1 MLDADVPLAI
11 DVLCDMVTSSLMPT
25 HEVESERGVILE
37 EIAMHDD
44 DPDDVI
50 HDAFVAQLY
59 GDTPLG
65 RSITGSVESINALT
79 RRQIHGYYRRRYTA
93 DNLVFAAAGNV
104 DHARRRTPGASG
116 VRACRRAG
124 RPEPPACSGADA
136 GPAGAAHTGAV
147 LLERPTEQTSFVL
160 GMPAY
165 ARNDPRR
172 FALAALNATVGG
184 GTSSRLFQEVRER
197 RGLAYTIYSFT
208 SQHVDAGYFA
218 VAGGCLPD
226 RVDDVLAICRDELAK
241 VAASGVTIEELARA
255 KGQIRGGLV
264 MGLEDSSARMSRIG
278 KAEVVPGGVLSIDES
293 LARIDAVTLDDVHA
307 VARDILDATPTLAVL
322 GPAKALAASPAD
334 SAQVEGLERR
344 HAGNHLEVGVLVPQ
358 RGSVPKGHG
367 GDQAVGEAPDGGTS
381 GSRCPVQRGGRGVVT
396 GRLHGQHRHRCD
408 QGVDPGEC
416 LLRGRAG
423 EKLHGDRLRR
433 RDEARVGLDQA
444 AHLRRGVRR
453 LPAQNVDPQ
462 RAVDQDH
469 EASTLR
475 SARRWSR
482 SPSQPTPWTAS
493 NRSTVSR
500 GPASRARAR

>member
-1 MLDADVPLAI
+1 MKFVSADKQPTGSTRTLLKERGDGGSVASTVRRTVLPGGLRVVTEAMPSARSATLGLWTKVGSRDESPSLAGATHFLEHLLFKGTKRRTALDISAELDAVGGELNAFTGKEYTCYHARVLDADVPLAI

-104 DHARRRTPGASG
+104 DHADVVRR
-116 VRACRRAG
+116 VRAAFELADALGDPSRR
-124 RPEPPACSGADA
+124 PCSGADA
-136 GPAGAAHTGAV
+136 GPSRSHAHTGAV

-226 RVDDVLAICRDELAK
+226 RVDDVLGDLPRR
-241 VAASGVTIEELARA
+241 AR
-255 KGQIRGGLV
+255 
-264 MGLEDSSARMSRIG
+264 
-278 KAEVVPGGVLSIDES
+278 
-293 LARIDAVTLDDVHA
+293 
-307 VARDILDATPTLAVL
+307 
-322 GPAKALAASPAD
+322 
-334 SAQVEGLERR
+334 
-344 HAGNHLEVGVLVPQ
+344 
-358 RGSVPKGHG
+358 
-367 GDQAVGEAPDGGTS
+367 
-381 GSRCPVQRGGRGVVT
+381 
-396 GRLHGQHRHRCD
+396 
-408 QGVDPGEC
+408 QG
-416 LLRGRAG
+416 
-423 EKLHGDRLRR
+423 
-433 RDEARVGLDQA
+433 
-444 AHLRRGVRR
+444 RR
-453 LPAQNVDPQ
+453 LGRHDRGARPRP
-462 RAVDQDH
+462 RA
-469 EASTLR
+469 R
-475 SARRWSR
+475 SAAAW
-482 SPSQPTPWTAS
+482 
-493 NRSTVSR
+493 
-500 GPASRARAR
+500 

>member
-1 MLDADVPLAI
+1 VASTVRRTVLPGGLRVVTEAMPSARSATLGLWTKVGSRDESPSLAGATHFLEHLLFKGTKRRTALDISAELDAVGGELNAFTGKEYTCYHARVLDADVPLAI
-11 DVLCDMVTSSLMPT
+11 DVLCDMVTSSLMPA

-65 RSITGSVESINALT
+65 RSITGSVASINALT

-104 DHARRRTPGASG
+104 DHADVVRR
-116 VRACRRAG
+116 VRAAF
-124 RPEPPACSGADA
+124 EQADA
-136 GPAGAAHTGAV
+136 LGDPSRRPAPVRMKSQPVLAHTGAV
-147 LLERPTEQTSFVL
+147 MLERPTEQTSFVM

-172 FALAALNATVGG
+172 FALAALNATIGG

-264 MGLEDSSARMSRIG
+264 MGLEDSSSRMSRIG

-293 LARIDAVTLDDVHA
+293 LARIDAVTLDDVHG
-307 VARDILDATPTLAVL
+307 VARDILDAETTLAVL
-322 GPAKALAASPAD
+322 GPAKAL
-334 SAQVEGLERR
+334 
-344 HAGNHLEVGVLVPQ
+344 
-358 RGSVPKGHG
+358 
-367 GDQAVGEAPDGGTS
+367 T
-381 GSRCPVQRGGRGVVT
+381 
-396 GRLHGQHRHRCD
+396 
-408 QGVDPGEC
+408 
-416 LLRGRAG
+416 
-423 EKLHGDRLRR
+423 
-433 RDEARVGLDQA
+433 RV
-444 AHLRRGVRR
+444 
-453 LPAQNVDPQ
+453 
-462 RAVDQDH
+462 
-469 EASTLR
+469 ST
-475 SARRWSR
+475 
-482 SPSQPTPWTAS
+482 
-493 NRSTVSR
+493 
-500 GPASRARAR
+500 